1 VLAGTAVAAGL
12 LARHGSGGPVAAH
25 VGHATISVAS
35 VEREVAAIR
44 AQPVY
49 ASALGHVSATA
60 LAAPLDPKVVA
71 RANGDP
77 DDLRITF
84 APSGNGL
91 RPFTTADLKAAV
103 LNRLMYVTAL
113 REVLAAKHAGPTTT
127 EIADGRQEALLN
139 AGTDASG
146 RSVFTLLPPWYQQ
159 ELSLR
164 GADVIALVRVL
175 FGTGGVTPQAVAEA
189 YQRRLASDFTTVC
202 LRSVVVAAGQETAGQ
217 AGLASGRG
225 RDDGCAPL
233 ALWAPDVVAA
243 VANTPA
249 GAATRRVSRHGNV
262 ALLQVTRRTVV
273 PLSTVSVEVHA
284 SLLTGYT
291 DLINNMVE
299 DELGLQAVTVAPQY
313 GTYEHFGNLY
323 EVVPPDALAPPSA
336 NQPQSPPPTE
346 ARQRLDPFE

>member
-1 VLAGTAVAAGL
+1 MLAATAVAAGVL
-12 LARHGSGGPVAAH
+12 VRHGSGGAVAAH
-25 VGHATISVAS
+25 VGPTKISVAS

-49 ASALGHVSATA
+49 ASAIGHASATA

-84 APSGNGL
+84 APSGTGL

-103 LNRLMYVTAL
+103 LNRLMYVAAL
-113 REVLAAKHAGPTTT
+113 RQVLVAKHAAPSAS
-127 EIADGRQEALLN
+127 EIADGRQEAELN

-146 RSVFTLLPPWYQQ
+146 RSIYTQLPQWYQH
-159 ELSLR
+159 ELAQR

-175 FGTGGVTPQAVAEA
+175 FGTAGITPQEVEAA
-189 YQRRLASDFTTVC
+189 YQRRLATDFTTVC
-202 LRSVVVAAGQETAGQ
+202 LRSIVVPPGQEAAGRAALAG
-217 AGLASGRG
+217 GRG

-233 ALWAPDVVAA
+233 GVWAADVLATVRDM
-243 VANTPA
+243 PEG
-249 GAATRRVSRHGNV
+249 GAARSVTRHGDM
-262 ALLQVTRRTVV
+262 ALVQVTRRTVV
-273 PLSTVSVEVHA
+273 PLSSVSVEVHA

-299 DELGLQAVTVAPQY
+299 NELGLQEVTVAPQY
-313 GTYEHFGNLY
+313 GTYSHFGNLY
-323 EVVPPDALAPPSA
+323 QVVPPDALTPPPA